1 MQIDCMKRFLKCAS
15 QGGYVNPTPP
25 WRMVLIEAQTL
36 LRDVLAKA
44 IRLDVR
50 FELLAELE
58 DGVEDKEICV
68 GLKPHLVVMDGIEL
82 ARFLRKHLP
91 NTRILALSHLDDPF
105 TLNRLAEAGVHGYV
119 AKDHPWEILEEA
131 MIEVASGREYFP
143 AALRRNQEILRSDP
157 TAFAKILS
165 VREQEILCYVASG
178 WTSRS
183 IASQLNLSPR
193 SVETYRHRILRKLGV
208 KNLAGLIDYA
218 YRNGFVRPET
228 SDDPPHRANR
238 CDQPG

>member
-1 MQIDCMKRFLKCAS
+1 MSTIA
-15 QGGYVNPTPP
+15 P
-25 WRMVLIEAQTL
+25 WRTVLIEGQTL
-36 LRDVLAKA
+36 LRNALAKA
-44 IRLDVR
+44 IRLDDR

-58 DGVEDKEICV
+58 DGVEGKESC
-68 GLKPHLVVMDGIEL
+68 LRLNPDLVVMDICLPRTDGIEL
-82 ARFLRKHLP
+82 AGFLIKRLP
-91 NTRILALSHLDDPF
+91 ETRVLALSHWSDPF
-105 TLNRLAEAGVHGYV
+105 TLNRLFEAGVHGYV

-131 MIEVASGREYFP
+131 MIEVASGRNYFP
-143 AALRRNQEILRSDP
+143 AVLRQNQENLRSDP

-228 SDDPPHRANR
+228 SDDTPHRANH
-238 CDQPG
+238 CDRSG

>member
-1 MQIDCMKRFLKCAS
+1 MSTI
-15 QGGYVNPTPP
+15 TP
-25 WRMVLIEAQTL
+25 WRTVLIEGQTL
-36 LRDVLAKA
+36 LRNALAKA
-44 IRLDVR
+44 IRLDDR
-50 FELLAELE
+50 SELLAELE
-58 DGVEDKEICV
+58 DGVEGKEICV
-68 GLKPHLVVMDGIEL
+68 RLNPDLVVMDICLPRTDGIEL
-82 ARFLRKHLP
+82 AGFLIRRLS
-91 NTRILALSHLDDPF
+91 NTRVLALSHWSDPF
-105 TLNRLAEAGVHGYV
+105 TLNRLFEAGVHGYV

-131 MIEVASGREYFP
+131 MIEVASGRNYFP
-143 AALRRNQEILRSDP
+143 AALRQNQENLRSDP